1 MGYELEGADWSQQQQ
16 LEEERYQITVQ
27 ALSRCLASGAKKE
40 DVETLARECGIDP
53 KYIEITNVEPGAS
66 SLG

>member
-1 MGYELEGADWSQQQQ
+1 MGSELQGADWSQQQQ
-16 LEEERYQITVQ
+16 LEEERYQIAVQ

-53 KYIEITNVEPGAS
+53 KYITTGEQRAQN
-66 SLG
+66 